1 LKGWLLVKKF
11 FALLLCFGL
20 LSSMS
25 LGIVGCDK
33 GKTEAE
39 KKAEKDKIE
48 KDAKDKAEKEAK
60 EKAEK
65 EKK

>member
-1 LKGWLLVKKF
+1 MKKF

-33 GKTEAE
+33 GKTDAE
-39 KKAEKDKIE
+39 KKAEKDKID
-48 KDAKDKAEKEAK
+48 KDAKDKKDKEDAAK
-60 EKAEK
+60 PK
-65 EKK
+65 